1 MKEFRKLV
9 NIRGS
14 YGQEFS
20 VLICFDSRWCRK
32 TPGWPVC
39 VAATKHRVSSQAENC
54 LASVDSR
61 QRPRLLPSIG
71 KYLRRIS
78 PSPSTKAQ
86 QTYFTVNCWG
96 VPPPSRTLLRISSD
110 TQHMWWCIVADQRSR
125 FHGNRRTEV
134 RDQTTKNPTCFEALW
149 DFSRIF
155 WSRNVLKHTT
165 KQNIFVIS
173 KQQ

>member
-9 NIRGS
+9 NIWGS

-96 VPPPSRTLLRISSD
+96 VPPPVAHPSPYQFGYTTHVVVYSGRPAVSVPWQSQNWGARSDDEKSDLLWSAMRFFSNFLK
-110 TQHMWWCIVADQRSR
+110 QKRSKT
-125 FHGNRRTEV
+125 HH
-134 RDQTTKNPTCFEALW
+134 EAEYIC
-149 DFSRIF
+149 DF
-155 WSRNVLKHTT
+155 
-165 KQNIFVIS
+165 
-173 KQQ
+173 